1 MGLLK
6 GHHKNKISSKRV
18 ITLGAF
24 ILMGIAFLVDL
35 ITDFT
40 IKEELF
46 DSMSY
51 IVIGGLGITASEHFA
66 PKES

>member
-1 MGLLK
+1 MDIIK
-6 GHHKNKISSKRV
+6 CHKTSKISSKRV
-18 ITLGAF
+18 VTLSAF
-24 ILMGIAFLVDL
+24 ALMGIAFLVDL
-35 ITDFT
+35 FTDLS

-66 PKES
+66 PK